1 MGNNS
6 HNSSN
11 VISDSSF
18 LIIKSLK
25 IPIYLIR
32 NSSAKLIKKVVT
44 NEGFWKINA
53 NRPKIKAI
61 RGRTR
66 KFRNRDYANLG
77 GLKKKLGCQIVT
89 PITRHERVKLC

>member
-25 IPIYLIR
+25 IPIYLFR
-32 NSSAKLIKKVVT
+32 NSAAKVIK
-44 NEGFWKINA
+44 NN
-53 NRPKIKAI
+53 P
-61 RGRTR
+61 
-66 KFRNRDYANLG
+66 
-77 GLKKKLGCQIVT
+77 
-89 PITRHERVKLC
+89 

>member
-1 MGNNS
+1 MQVTS
-6 HNSSN
+6 
-11 VISDSSF
+11 
-18 LIIKSLK
+18 
-25 IPIYLIR
+25 
-32 NSSAKLIKKVVT
+32 SSAKMEKLRKKVVT